1 MPDPTVAAGDGGTA
15 ATEPG
20 WVEHVVW
27 WHVYPL
33 GALGAE
39 PERLPLD
46 DAPHHRLRRL
56 EPWLDYLVELGA
68 SGLLLGPVFE
78 SSTHGYDT
86 VDHLAID
93 RRLGD
98 DADFSALVDAA
109 HTRGVRVLLD
119 GVFNHVGRDFAPFQ
133 DALRN
138 GPRSPAADWFR
149 LYWND
154 GGEPD
159 YDHFEGH
166 RSLVT
171 LNHASSAVIDH
182 VVEVMCHWL
191 DRGADGWRLD
201 AAYAVPPEFWATVL
215 PRVRERHP
223 DAYIV
228 GEVLHGDYADY
239 VRASGLDSVTQ
250 YELWKSIWSSL
261 NDRNFHELAW
271 NLARH
276 DALLDTFVPLT
287 FVGNHDVSRIA
298 SRLDDPAHLAHAV
311 VVLMTVA
318 GTPCVYY
325 GDEQGFRGVKEDRI
339 GGDDDVRPE
348 LPDDPADLSPL
359 GQPVLDLH
367 RRLIALRRRHAWL
380 HSARTTVEHVTNDH
394 VVLVSRSGHD
404 ALTVVLNVADATC
417 SLPSPGVSHVLE
429 GAADLAGEG
438 AATTAT
444 LAPNGWAV
452 LAH

>member
-1 MPDPTVAAGDGGTA
+1 MDPSTSQLRGPLAAA
-15 ATEPG
+15 EPR

-39 PERLPLD
+39 TERLPLD
-46 DAPHHRLRRL
+46 EPPRHRLRRL

-98 DADFSALVDAA
+98 DEDFAALTAA
-109 HTRGVRVLLD
+109 ARARGVRVLLD
-119 GVFNHVGRDFAPFQ
+119 GVFNHVGRDFAQFQ
-133 DALRN
+133 DALRD
-138 GPRSPAADWFR
+138 GPGSAWAEWFH
-149 LYWND
+149 LHWDD
-154 GGEPD
+154 GAEPD

-171 LNHASSAVIDH
+171 LDHGSAAVVDH

-201 AAYAVPPEFWATVL
+201 AAYAVPPAFWALVL

-223 DAYIV
+223 DAYVV

-239 VRASGLDSVTQ
+239 VRDSGLDSVTQ

-271 NLARH
+271 NLTRH

-287 FVGNHDVSRIA
+287 FVGNHDVTRIA
-298 SRLDDPAHLAHAV
+298 SRINDPAHLAHAV
-311 VVLMTVA
+311 VVLMTLA

-325 GDEQGFRGVKEDRI
+325 GDEQGFRGVKEERV
-339 GGDDDVRPE
+339 GGDDAVRPA

-367 RRLIALRRRHAWL
+367 RRLIALRRRHPWL
-380 HSARTTVEHVTNDH
+380 HRARSTVDHVTNDQ
-394 VVLVSRSGHD
+394 VVLVSRSGD
-404 ALTVVLNVADATC
+404 VAITVALNVADAPCTV
-417 SLPSPGVSHVLE
+417 PVPGATHLLE
-429 GAADLAGEG
+429 GSADLAGAGPG
-438 AATTAT
+438 ATAT
-444 LAPNGWAV
+444 LASHGWTV
-452 LAH
+452 LGH

>member
-1 MPDPTVAAGDGGTA
+1 
-15 ATEPG
+15 
-20 WVEHVVW
+20 VEHVVW
-27 WHVYPL
+27 WQVYPL

-39 PERLPLD
+39 SERLGPD
-46 DAPHHRLRRL
+46 EEPRHRLGRL
-56 EPWLDYLVELGA
+56 EPWLDYLVALGA

-98 DADFSALVDAA
+98 VADFTALVEAA
-109 HTRGVRVLLD
+109 HQRGVRVLLD
-119 GVFNHVGRDFAPFQ
+119 GVFNHVGRDFEPFQ
-133 DALRN
+133 DALSD
-138 GPRSPAADWFR
+138 GPGSAADEWFH
-149 LYWND
+149 LHWN
-154 GGEPD
+154 GGAEPD

-171 LNHASSAVIDH
+171 LNHGSVAVVDH
-182 VVEVMCHWL
+182 VVDVMCHWL

-201 AAYAVPPEFWATVL
+201 AAYAVPPAFWAAVL

-223 DAYIV
+223 DAYVV

-250 YELWKSIWSSL
+250 YELWKSVWSSL

-287 FVGNHDVSRIA
+287 FVGNHDVTRIA
-298 SRLDDPAHLAHAV
+298 SRLDEPAHLAHAL
-311 VVLMTVA
+311 VVLMTVG

-325 GDEQGFRGVKEDRI
+325 GDEQGFRGVKEDRA
-339 GGDDDVRPE
+339 GGDDVVRPE
-348 LPDDPADLSPL
+348 LPDDPEALSRL

-367 RRLIALRRRHAWL
+367 RRLISLRRRHPWL
-380 HSARTTVEHVTNDH
+380 HRARTSVEHVTNDE
-394 VVLVSRSGHD
+394 VVLVSRRDGD
-404 ALTVVLNVADATC
+404 ALTIALNVADKPC
-417 SLPSPGVSHVLE
+417 SVPTPGASSVLE
-429 GAADLAGEG
+429 GTGETSGAAADT
-438 AATTAT
+438 TTA
-444 LAPNGWAV
+444 LPAHGWAV
-452 LAH
+452 LGH